1 MVHEGDDL
9 YKVIDEERKATR
21 CAWEDWAKCSAF
33 NNKKQGVFFLGQKLE
48 ASCCHFSLWMKLDFL
63 GVFVVSLVE
72 QNTWYD
78 SRFEFLEQMYMWAC
92 NVYHQ
97 KTFVVWAQ

>member
-48 ASCCHFSLWMKLDFL
+48 ASCCHFSLWMNLDIL
-63 GVFVVSLVE
+63 GMFVASLVE

-78 SRFEFLEQMYMWAC
+78 SRFEFLEQMCMWAC